1 MGKGNIARTKR
12 RLLMEK
18 TERQRKLETRRVGA
32 VAWMAD
38 KRGTELKGW
47 EDGGG
52 SDRRMEGRQSR
63 NEWRDVRLD

>member
-1 MGKGNIARTKR
+1 
-12 RLLMEK
+12 MEK

-38 KRGTELKGW
+38 KRATELKGW